1 MQDVDLKVSLSEAV
15 ALVNMLGNLPTH
27 ANAHALWL
35 KLREQVEPH
44 LPKDDAPKQ

>member
-1 MQDVDLKVSLSEAV
+1 MQDIELKVELSEAV
-15 ALVNMLGNLPTH
+15 AIVNMLGQLPTSS
-27 ANAHALWL
+27 NAHGLWL

>member
-1 MQDVDLKVSLSEAV
+1 MIDYNWNIS
-15 ALVNMLGNLPTH
+15 H
-27 ANAHALWL
+27 LWL